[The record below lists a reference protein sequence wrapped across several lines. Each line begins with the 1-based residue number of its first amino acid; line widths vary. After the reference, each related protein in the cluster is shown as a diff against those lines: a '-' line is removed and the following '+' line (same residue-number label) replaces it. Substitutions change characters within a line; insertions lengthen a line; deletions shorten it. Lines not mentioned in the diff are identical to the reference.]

1 MLNRR
6 NYQGCATYGGVGLL
20 SVLILLW
27 VMQLWKADLRIPFVY
42 FEDALFNG
50 MLTKGMIDN
59 GWYLYNHFI
68 AVPHGLNIS
77 DFPTPDNFHFLW
89 MKLISLVFPHW
100 ALTMNLYFL
109 ATFPLATLTSFYVFR
124 HFQLPCFPSMVA
136 AVLFAFLPY
145 HLLRG
150 ERHLVL
156 SGYYLVPLVVMVV
169 LWISMG
175 DLPMITPDETKGGFR
190 LGIFNFKPFCSLVI
204 CILTGMSGIYYAFF
218 ACYLLVIGGISA
230 YFSKRRLYFF
240 AISAILISTIG
251 AALMINILPTVLFQ
265 FKNGGNPLVG
275 HRAPVEAEYLGMKMT
290 QLFIPVDPHGI
301 EFIANLKR
309 KYADQPLPNEGSEYL
324 GLFGAIGFVLLILQ
338 LLKKRIDSG
347 DHVILLQKLSELN
360 IFAVLL
366 GTIGGVGSLF
376 ALLISPSIRAY
387 NRISVYIAFF
397 SLFAFLILLRKIEKD
412 YMTSRRRK
420 FIFWGMLGIILFIGV
435 LDETPRHFIPNYQ
448 QIKLQ
453 YNQDHDFINRIEA
466 NVPRNSMIFQLPFVP
481 FPENPPVH
489 KMEDYDHF
497 RGYLHSTTLR
507 WSYGAMK
514 GREGDRWLREV
525 STKPP
530 GEFVKAL
537 AATGFSGIYLDR
549 NGYPDAGKDLEM
561 KLAVILD
568 TDPIVSPDNRLVFFN
583 MAEFNKK
590 SKEEL

>member
-1 MLNRR
+1 MPNRR
-6 NYQGCATYGGVGLL
+6 KYQGCSTYAGVGLL

-50 MLTKGMIDN
+50 MLIKGMIDN
-59 GWYLYNHFI
+59 GWYLYNNFI
-68 AVPHGLNIS
+68 AIPHGLNIS
-77 DFPTPDNFHFLW
+77 DFPTPDNFPFLI
-89 MKLISLVFPHW
+89 MKLISLVFPNW
-100 ALTMNLYFL
+100 ALTINLYFL

-124 HFQLPCFPSMVA
+124 NFQLPYFPSIVA

-150 ERHLVL
+150 ERHLIL
-156 SGYYLVPLVVMVV
+156 SGYYLIPLVVMVA

-175 DLPMITPDETKGGFR
+175 NLPLITHDETKTGFR
-190 LGIFNFKPFCSLVI
+190 LAILEFKPFCSLVI
-204 CILTGMSGIYYAFF
+204 CILTASSGIYYAFF
-218 ACYLLVIGGISA
+218 ACYLLMIGGISA
-230 YFSKRRLYFF
+230 YFSKRRLHCF
-240 AISAILISTIG
+240 AISVILISTIG
-251 AALMINILPTVLFQ
+251 VVFMINILPTILFH
-265 FKNGGNPLVG
+265 FKNGGNPVVA
-275 HRAPVEAEYLGMKMT
+275 HRAPVEAEFLGMKIT
-290 QLFIPVDPHGI
+290 QLFIPIDTHGI
-301 EFIANLKR
+301 PFIVNLKR

-324 GLFGAIGFVLLILQ
+324 GLFGAIGFALLILQ
-338 LLKKRIDSG
+338 LLKRRIDSG
-347 DHVILLQKLSELN
+347 DHAILLQKLSELN

-387 NRISVYIAFF
+387 NRISVYIAFL
-397 SLFAFLILLRKIEKD
+397 SLFAFVILLHKIEKE
-412 YMTSRRRK
+412 YITSRSRK
-420 FIFWGMLGIILFIGV
+420 FIFFGMLGVILFIGV
-435 LDETPRHFIPNYQ
+435 LDQTPRYLVPHYQ
-448 QIKLQ
+448 QIKLT
-453 YNQDHDFINRIEA
+453 YNQDHEFINRIEA

-514 GREGDRWLREV
+514 GREGDRWLREI

-530 GEFVKAL
+530 AEFVKTL

-549 NGYPDAGKDLEM
+549 NGYPDAGKDLEI
-561 KLAVILD
+561 KLASILD
-568 TDPIVSPDNRLVFFN
+568 TNPIVSSDNRLLFFN

-590 SKEEL
+590 SKEKL